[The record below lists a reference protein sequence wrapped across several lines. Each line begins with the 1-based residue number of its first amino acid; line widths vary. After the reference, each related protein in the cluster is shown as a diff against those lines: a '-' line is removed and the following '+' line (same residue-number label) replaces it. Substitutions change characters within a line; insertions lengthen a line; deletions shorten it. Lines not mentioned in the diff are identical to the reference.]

1 MSRTAIYT
9 RNKKEYNEAMKI
21 LDNLGY
27 KWYDGDPCIP
37 EWKPAGGVDKLIY
50 LILHSDDKTITINTI
65 EEEPEEC
72 DDIMSLKEFMRQLP
86 LPFTKANLEDGM
98 IMKTRDGRYY
108 MYFKKFNTGVRYEGF
123 ISIDEYNDDLTYDDD
138 YSSSNMCDIVAVY
151 NPKNLTTLDFESQ
164 IKYAN
169 LIWKRP
175 EKVRMTIKEIEEK
188 LGIKNL
194 EIIEEEEKFDE

>member
-1 MSRTAIYT
+1 
-9 RNKKEYNEAMKI
+9 
-21 LDNLGY
+21 
-27 KWYDGDPCIP
+27 
-37 EWKPAGGVDKLIY
+37 
-50 LILHSDDKTITINTI
+50 
-65 EEEPEEC
+65 
-72 DDIMSLKEFMRQLP
+72 
-86 LPFTKANLEDGM
+86 
-98 IMKTRDGRYY
+98 

-194 EIIEEEEKFDE
+194 EIMEEEEKFDE